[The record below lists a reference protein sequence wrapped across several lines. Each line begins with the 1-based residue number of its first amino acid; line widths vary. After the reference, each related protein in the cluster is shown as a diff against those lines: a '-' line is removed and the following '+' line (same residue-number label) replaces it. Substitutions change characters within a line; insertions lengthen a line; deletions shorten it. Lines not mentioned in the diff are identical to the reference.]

1 MDSKNRIYAVNGNLT
16 EEDLLDLGRLL
27 LKGGLIVKKGKQK
40 LDNKNVKYIE
50 YWIGLEVA
58 E

>member
-1 MDSKNRIYAVNGNLT
+1 MSDAKRIYSICGSLT

-27 LKGGLIVKKGKQK
+27 LKGGLTIKKGKQK

-50 YWIGLEVA
+50 YWIGSEVA

>member
-1 MDSKNRIYAVNGNLT
+1 MDGKNRIYSINGSLT

-27 LKGGLIVKKGKQK
+27 LKGGLTVKKGKQK
-40 LDNKNVKYIE
+40 LDNKSVKYIE
-50 YWIGLEVA
+50 YWTGSEVA

>member
-1 MDSKNRIYAVNGNLT
+1 MDGKNRIYSINGSLT

-27 LKGGLIVKKGKQK
+27 LKGGLTVKKGKQK
-40 LDNKNVKYIE
+40 LDNKSVKYIE
-50 YWIGLEVA
+50 YCNGSEVA